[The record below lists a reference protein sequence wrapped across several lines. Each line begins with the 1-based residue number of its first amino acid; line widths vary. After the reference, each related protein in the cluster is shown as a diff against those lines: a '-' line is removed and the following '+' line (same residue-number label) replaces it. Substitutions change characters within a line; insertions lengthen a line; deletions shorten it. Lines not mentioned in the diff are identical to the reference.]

1 MNLYDN
7 WTADFKEF
15 KKKVESVLG
24 PLDRLAKEAPDVY
37 AHQVLSHGF
46 MEYNMATGICD
57 KIRKECNRRE
67 NPILFDSRLKEE
79 YLKLARKNNLPEEL
93 LELGW
98 IEYMND

>member
-1 MNLYDN
+1 MEITGWN
-7 WTADFKEF
+7 ADFKEF

-46 MEYNMATGICD
+46 MEYLMATRINEP
-57 KIRKECNRRE
+57 IRKETKTSEQYNE
-67 NPILFDSRLKEE
+67 RLKQE
-79 YLKLARKNNLPEEL
+79 YLEWAKKNNLPEEL